1 MNIACLFAKVGI
13 KMRNFCDLRVMLN
26 KREINFRASQTSR
39 LASFLS

>member
-1 MNIACLFAKVGI
+1 MLICKSWHKNEE
-13 KMRNFCDLRVMLN
+13 FCDLRVMLN